1 MGDGR
6 DAPEDRPPNSVFQ
19 RGVFVR
25 AVQRS
30 ALVAGLYLLFNM
42 VAMPLWWGGYSASGG
57 FRGGIQL
64 TILIGFVYILLFDL
78 ISTGWILTRV
88 CWLRE
93 ERRDEGCQ
101 QGWLVVLA
109 VLAIVGLMGAKVMVD
124 EIGRETPLDMGA
136 AGEWVIL
143 YMCLSL
149 QLAYIAAVLFQRSG
163 SSHPA
168 RS

>member
-1 MGDGR
+1 M
-6 DAPEDRPPNSVFQ
+6 
-19 RGVFVR
+19 R

-42 VAMPLWWGGYSASGG
+42 VAMPLWWGGVSASGG

-78 ISTGWILTRV
+78 ISAGWILTRV
-88 CWLRE
+88 CWVRLE
-93 ERRDEGCQ
+93 KKDEGCQ

-109 VLAIVGLMGAKVMVD
+109 ALALVGLMGAKVMVD
-124 EIGRETPLDMGA
+124 EIGRETPLEMGPG
-136 AGEWVIL
+136 GEWVIL

-149 QLAYIAAVLFQRSG
+149 QLAYIAAVLFQKPG
-163 SSHPA
+163 SSDPDW
-168 RS
+168 R

>member
-1 MGDGR
+1 MWGRQDGL
-6 DAPEDRPPNSVFQ
+6 PVGVIPW
-19 RGVFVR
+19 GVFVK

-30 ALVAGLYLLFNM
+30 ALVALIYLLFNM
-42 VAMPLWWGGYSASGG
+42 VAMPLWGGGISATGG
-57 FRGGIQL
+57 ARGGIQL

-88 CWLRE
+88 CWMRQ

-124 EIGRETPLDMGA
+124 EIGRETPLELGA
-136 AGEWVIL
+136 GGEWVIL

-163 SSHPA
+163 SSDPA
-168 RS
+168 WS